1 MGLDIRKPIGLLL
14 LLLGLQLVVFG
25 LTSDASLYQKSLG
38 FNINST
44 WGAVMV
50 VTGLLLLGLSYR
62 SARK

>member
-25 LTSDASLYQKSLG
+25 LISDASLYARSL
-38 FNINST
+38 NHNVNLT
-44 WGAVMV
+44 WGLVMV
-50 VTGLLLLGLSYR
+50 VAGSVFLAFSFR